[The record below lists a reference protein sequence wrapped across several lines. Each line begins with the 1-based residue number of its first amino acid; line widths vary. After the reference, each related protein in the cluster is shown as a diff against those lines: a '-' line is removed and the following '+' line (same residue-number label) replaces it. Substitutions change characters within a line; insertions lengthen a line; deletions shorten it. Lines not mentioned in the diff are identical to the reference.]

1 MLLNLALEY
10 VDQINRGEVL
20 TILPSFDK
28 VVQIEAQ
35 DFSEQLFET
44 IRLKILK
51 DARPEIM
58 PFDD

>member
-28 VVQIEAQ
+28 VVQIEA
-35 DFSEQLFET
+35 
-44 IRLKILK
+44 
-51 DARPEIM
+51 
-58 PFDD
+58 